1 MQDPAGAVSSDNQRA
16 PAVPRRWTLH
26 GLNNGRIFAATRYG
40 VGVLP
45 RSVSYA
51 IGHVGTWIAWRTMAS
66 SRAAIADNL
75 AAVFPDE
82 SRSALERRALDT
94 FRSYAR
100 DVIDFLRALSATE
113 SEAQALFHIAG
124 PYLTLFEGL
133 RAQGRGIIL
142 VSGHFGNWE
151 VGGVLFRM
159 LRLPLS
165 VVAMTEADPTVN
177 RIRREIRD
185 QIGART
191 IETRQSFDTALQI
204 RRQLAE
210 NNVVAMLVDR
220 HFARDRVA
228 VTLFGRR
235 AWFLRLPFVMSHVT
249 GAPILPCSV
258 ERIAP
263 GRFAICPSAPVYV
276 ATDVPRDEA
285 IAAAADKVAQ
295 AVEERIRMR
304 PELWY
309 TFYRYW
315 DTQRDAYDGLA

>member
-1 MQDPAGAVSSDNQRA
+1 MNASTSQ
-16 PAVPRRWTLH
+16 AVPRRWTLH
-26 GLNNGRIFAATRYG
+26 GLNNGLIFSATRKG
-40 VGVLP
+40 VSFLP

-75 AAVFPDE
+75 AALFPGE
-82 SRSALERRALDT
+82 SRGQLERRALDT

-100 DVIDFLRALSATE
+100 DVIDFLRALSASD
-113 SEAQALFHIAG
+113 SEAEELFHIAE
-124 PYLTLFEGL
+124 PYLALFDGL
-133 RAQGRGIIL
+133 RAEGRGIIL

-165 VVAMTEADPTVN
+165 VVAMTEADPRVN
-177 RIRREIRD
+177 QARREIRD

-191 IETRQSFDTALQI
+191 IETRQSLDTALQI

-210 NNVVAMLVDR
+210 NNVVAMLIDR
-220 HFARDRVA
+220 HYAKDRVA
-228 VTLFGRR
+228 VTLFGRQT
-235 AWFLRLPFVMSHVT
+235 WFLRLPFVMAHAT
-249 GAPILPCSV
+249 GAPILPCTV
-258 ERIAP
+258 ERISPGHFEIAP
-263 GRFAICPSAPVYV
+263 SDPVHV
-276 ATDVPRDEA
+276 RTDVPRDEA
-285 IAAAADKVAQ
+285 IAAAAQTVASSIEQ
-295 AVEERIRMR
+295 RIRAR

-315 DTQRDAYDGLA
+315 DAQRDTYDGLA

>member
-1 MQDPAGAVSSDNQRA
+1 MNENSSVAG
-16 PAVPRRWTLH
+16 PRRWTLH
-26 GLNNGRIFAATRYG
+26 GLNNGVIFSATRTG
-40 VGVLP
+40 VGILP
-45 RSVSYA
+45 RFVSYG
-51 IGHVGTWIAWRTMAS
+51 IGHVGTWIAWRLMSS

-75 AAVFPDE
+75 SAIFPSE
-82 SRSALERRALDT
+82 SRRALERRGLDT

-100 DVIDFLRALSATE
+100 DVIDFLRALSASD
-113 SEAQALFHIAG
+113 SEAAALFYIAE
-124 PYLTLFEGL
+124 PYLTLLEGL

-151 VGGVLFRM
+151 AGGVLFRV
-159 LRLPLS
+159 LRLPLC

-204 RRQLAE
+204 RRQLGE
-210 NNVVAMLVDR
+210 NNVVAMLIDR
-220 HFARDRVA
+220 HYGRDRVA

-235 AWFLRLPFVMSHVT
+235 AWFLRVPFVMGHVT
-249 GAPILPCSV
+249 GAPILPCTV

-263 GRFAICPSAPVYV
+263 GRFAICPSAPVQV

-285 IAAAADKVAQ
+285 IAAAAQKVAE
-295 AVEERIRMR
+295 AVEQRIRER

-315 DTQRDAYDGLA
+315 DAQRDTYEGLE

>member
-1 MQDPAGAVSSDNQRA
+1 MQDSSSAISSQGPRA
-16 PAVPRRWTLH
+16 AAVPRRWTLH
-26 GLNNGRIFAATRYG
+26 GLNNGRIFSATRFG
-40 VGVLP
+40 VSVLP
-45 RSVSYA
+45 RAVSYG
-51 IGHVGTWIAWRTMAS
+51 IGHVGTWIAWRAMAS

-75 AAVFPDE
+75 SAVFPGE
-82 SRSALERRALDT
+82 RRPALERRALAT
-94 FRSYAR
+94 FRSYAL
-100 DVIDFLRALSATE
+100 DVIDFLRALSASE
-113 SEAQALFHIAG
+113 SEAAALFHIAE
-124 PYLTLFEGL
+124 PYLTLFDGL

-185 QIGART
+185 QIGANT

-204 RRQLAE
+204 RRQLAK
-210 NNVVAMLVDR
+210 NNVVAMLIDR
-220 HFARDRVA
+220 HYGRDRVA

-235 AWFLRLPFVMSHVT
+235 AWFLRLPFVMGHVT

-258 ERIAP
+258 ERQSP
-263 GRFAICPSAPVYV
+263 GRFAICPGAPVYV
-276 ATDVPRDEA
+276 ATDRPRDDA
-285 IAAAADKVAQ
+285 IADAAQKVAE
-295 AVEERIRMR
+295 AVEERIRAH

-315 DTQRDAYDGLA
+315 DAQRDAYDGLA